1 MWLVDKL
8 KSQYIFTFKEYLL
21 NISGQ
26 NCQSVLSLMRALMYP
41 IIKQYGTFI
50 MEYNIYEEL
59 AIICKNSVVQEI
71 HSTNPYIELN
81 FTKQDEEQQSFFNL
95 NDKMFSNGTVIDAK
109 IANPTFPY
117 ADYFSLEKFNNKTN
131 YRFQISLYF
140 SQWNKSIPLKDFV
153 LNFVANASKL
163 ETSLEIIYTEELGY
177 YLELNSSDFNAS
189 SIGERIEKI
198 SRALSNVFQETLNA

>member
-1 MWLVDKL
+1 
-8 KSQYIFTFKEYLL
+8 
-21 NISGQ
+21 
-26 NCQSVLSLMRALMYP
+26 MYP

-109 IANPTFPY
+109 ITNSTFPY